1 MSMLDNIKILESL
14 SLRERNDLSLFCQ
27 KKYLKKGE
35 VLFFE
40 WESASAMYILADWSI
55 EISKKHDW
63 EDVLLWN
70 VHAEEILWEMA
81 LFWENSK
88 RMATAKALEDTIL
101 ITILSFSLDEII
113 HKYPDLLEKIKNII
127 EERIVNNKITETA
140 SEL

>member
-1 MSMLDNIKILESL
+1 MLDNIKILESL

-40 WESASAMYILADWSI
+40 GESASAMYILADGSI
-55 EISKKHDW
+55 EISKKHDG
-63 EDVLLWN
+63 EDVLLGN
-70 VHAEEILWEMA
+70 VHAEEILGEMA
-81 LFWENSK
+81 LFGENSK